1 MKNKKQSSRKDAKA
15 PSFFK
20 ILLYVMI
27 IFSFASCSKPYNT
40 YYVRMDGS
48 DANSGLGNSAKKAWA
63 TIPHAVSQ
71 IKAGDHLY
79 VDDGEYINETIL
91 FKNLHAT
98 PKQPTLIKSIN
109 PWGAL
114 LTRPDEANPDSS
126 VVMVCISS
134 YLQFEGFEIVDALTG
149 IESGVDVRDSSHH
162 ITIKG
167 NYIHDC
173 ACGGISSRKSDY
185 LTFEENVIR
194 DNAKRNKWNCSG
206 ISVWHP
212 IEVDQEPGFHI
223 IIRKNI
229 SFENECEIPFTSLGH
244 TTPTDG
250 NGIIVDDYRATQKI
264 ENALGQ
270 EGGFKSGTLIE
281 NNLCFNNG
289 GKGINVYKSD
299 NVTIR
304 NNTSYHNLRVLHKY
318 GDFPGDVTIGNSNGL
333 RFYNN
338 IIVQNPDYP
347 TLAMRCYD
355 TDSTNSKV
363 YNNIIIGNKD
373 FSGQILFE
381 KDNQDRPA
389 TDQNYPEF
397 VHPTVDVQFES
408 FADLLTY
415 FDLKEN
421 SPAIDAGT
429 EPAALEDIK
438 SKSRSIGDDV
448 DIGCYEAY

>member
-1 MKNKKQSSRKDAKA
+1 
-15 PSFFK
+15 
-20 ILLYVMI
+20 
-27 IFSFASCSKPYNT
+27 
-40 YYVRMDGS
+40 MDGS
-48 DANSGLGNSAKKAWA
+48 DLNNGRGNSPSKAWA
-63 TIPHAVSQ
+63 TLSHA
-71 IKAGDHLY
+71 IANMNGGDHLL
-79 VDDGEYINETIL
+79 VADGEYIAETIL
-91 FKNLHAT
+91 IDSLHAT
-98 PKQPTLIKSIN
+98 AERPTLIKSMN
-109 PWGAL
+109 PWGAVIS
-114 LTRPDEANPDSS
+114 RIEEAHPDSS
-126 VVMVCISS
+126 VIVIANSS
-134 YLQFEGFEIVDALTG
+134 FLQVEGFEIVDNKTG
-149 IESGVDVRDSSHH
+149 LESGVDVRDHSHH

-167 NYIHDC
+167 CYIHDC

-229 SFENECEIPFTSLGH
+229 SFENECDIPFTPLGH

-289 GKGINVYKSD
+289 GKGINVFKSD

-318 GDFPGDVTIGNSNGL
+318 GDFSGDITIGNSNGL

-347 TLAMRCYD
+347 TSALRCYD
-355 TDSTNSKV
+355 NDSTNTKIF
-363 YNNIIIGNKD
+363 NNIFVGD
-373 FSGQILFE
+373 VRVSGQNLFLQ
-381 KDNQDRPA
+381 DNQIRPKDE
-389 TDQNYPEF
+389 THYPGF
-397 VHPTVDVQFES
+397 VNPTVDVEFS
-408 FADLLTY
+408 SITDFRDY
-415 FDLKEN
+415 FDLRED
-421 SPAIDAGT
+421 SPAWQTGIVSEADF
-429 EPAALEDIK
+429 
-438 SKSRSIGDDV
+438 SIGAN
-448 DIGCYEAY
+448 IGCYENDIDD